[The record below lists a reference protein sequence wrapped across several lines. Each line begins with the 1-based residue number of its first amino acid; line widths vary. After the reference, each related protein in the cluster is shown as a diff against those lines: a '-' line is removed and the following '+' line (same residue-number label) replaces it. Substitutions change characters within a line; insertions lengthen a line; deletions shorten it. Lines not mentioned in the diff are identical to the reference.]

1 MDEFLKYPTRPLE
14 IEKIKD
20 VAQLLEKMSGIS
32 FQGRNLSTALSV
44 WKEMLKK
51 NVVIFLGLSGA
62 MIPAGLRE
70 IFVYLIKN
78 RLIDCLVSTGAN
90 LFHDLHESLG
100 RYHYLGDHQMSDLRL
115 RKAGIDRIYDTY
127 ASEAE
132 FRQTDEYIKEFSSS
146 FFDQEKSYSTRE
158 FFYSLGKVLSRTK
171 KREGIISAAYSSGV
185 PVFCPAIGDS
195 SYGIALVEVGK
206 RTGKRFQFDV
216 IKDAEEISNL
226 VLWAKSTGVI
236 YIGGGTPKNFIQ
248 QAEVIASLQ
257 RESNKCGHE
266 YAIQI
271 VVDAPHW
278 GGLSGCTFAE
288 AQSWGKI
295 HPKAKTITVHS
306 DATIALPF
314 LAGAL
319 SQGSKSLIRMRKK
332 PEFRFGKEL
341 LMKR

>member
-1 MDEFLKYPTRPLE
+1 MDEFLKNPTRPLE
-14 IEKIKD
+14 IENIKD

-44 WKEMLKK
+44 WREMLKK

-62 MIPAGLRE
+62 MIPGGLRQ
-70 IFVYLIKN
+70 IMVYLIKN

-100 RYHYLGDHQMSDLRL
+100 RYHYLGDHRASDLRL
-115 RKAGIDRIYDTY
+115 RKAGIDRIYDTF
-127 ASEAE
+127 ASEDE
-132 FRQTDEYIKEFSSS
+132 FRETDEFIKGFALS

-158 FFYSLGKVLSRTK
+158 FFYSLGKVLSRM
-171 KREGIISAAYSSGV
+171 KRKEGVISSAYAHGV
-185 PVFCPAIGDS
+185 PIFCPAIGDS
-195 SYGIALVEVGK
+195 SYGIALVELSK
-206 RTGKRFQFDV
+206 KTGKRFQFDV
-216 IKDAEEISNL
+216 IRDANEISNL
-226 VLWAKSTGVI
+226 VLWAKSTGVV

-257 RESNKCGHE
+257 RKSSKCGHE

-278 GGLSGCTFAE
+278 GGLSGCTFTE

-295 HPKAKTITVHS
+295 HPKAKMITVLS

-314 LAGAL
+314 LVAAL
-319 SQGSKSLIRMRKK
+319 SQGSRGLIRKRKK
-332 PEFRFGKEL
+332 PEFRFEKEL

>member
-1 MDEFLKYPTRPLE
+1 MNEFLKNPTRPLE
-14 IEKIKD
+14 IENIKD

-32 FQGRNLSTALSV
+32 FQGRNLSTALGV

-62 MIPAGLRE
+62 MIPGGLRQ
-70 IFVYLIKN
+70 ILVYLIKN

-100 RYHYLGDHQMSDLRL
+100 KYHYLGDHLTSDLKL
-115 RKAGIDRIYDTY
+115 RKAGIDRIYDTF
-127 ASEAE
+127 ALEEE
-132 FRQTDEYIKEFSSS
+132 FRETDEYIKEFTRS
-146 FFDQEKSYSTRE
+146 FFDLEKSYSTRE
-158 FFYSLGKVLSRTK
+158 FFYSLGKVLSRMK
-171 KREGIISAAYSSGV
+171 KKEGMVSSAYASGI
-185 PVFCPAIGDS
+185 PIFCPAIGDS
-195 SYGIALVEVGK
+195 SYGIALVELG
-206 RTGKRFQFDV
+206 RETGKRFQFDV
-216 IKDAEEISNL
+216 IQDAEEISNL

-271 VVDAPHW
+271 VVDSPHW

-295 HPKAKTITVHS
+295 HPKAKTVTVHS

-314 LAGAL
+314 LVGAL
-319 SQGSKSLIRMRKK
+319 SQGSKGLIRKRKK
-332 PEFRFGKEL
+332 PEFKFGKEL
-341 LMKR
+341 SLKR